1 MSLYWSLSQSAW
13 LSHDEKSSNPF
24 NNRLSNQVDM
34 KIYDTV
40 CKKIS
45 CSISLLLVSQ
55 FYKHRTV
62 RGSDQVWAEQ
72 CIPPSRPL
80 PQLAAGDV
88 GVEQLQR
95 CRGLHRCPPAPPP
108 RHPGHRAAVPQAE
121 VPRQSLVKPSQP
133 GPGHTR
139 RCPLVQG
146 ELHRAVD
153 VGCGSG
159 MSTRNLVGRFRHV
172 LGQCRCWSTGLRH

>member
-1 MSLYWSLSQSAW
+1 MISIL
-13 LSHDEKSSNPF
+13 
-24 NNRLSNQVDM
+24 
-34 KIYDTV
+34 

-45 CSISLLLVSQ
+45 CSISRLLVSQ

-80 PQLAAGDV
+80 LLLAAGDV

-95 CRGLHRCPPAPPP
+95 CRGLPRGPPAPPP

-133 GPGHTR
+133 GPGNTR
-139 RCPLVQG
+139 HCPLVQG
-146 ELHRAVD
+146 QLHRAVD

-172 LGQCRCWSTGLRH
+172 LGQCRCWPYSNRK